1 MTDAELAAIR
11 ERCEAA
17 TPGPWVYDAG
27 DEWQPKF
34 GPFDDTGAGIV
45 SEDRMREIVIGGHQD
60 EQGGAVGVIL
70 NRDAEF
76 IAAARSDVPALLDE
90 VERLRMDLG
99 LFRSE
104 NDDLRVENERLR
116 KVCQQLFALFPP
128 GSPDAKARGCI
139 CQSLDREQNLPAY
152 MHTRYH
158 NCPLH
163 GSIPLVILEEKGDA

>member
-1 MTDAELAAIR
+1 MTDEQLAAIR

-17 TPGPWVYDAG
+17 TEGPWEKLTEQVAG
-27 DEWQPKF
+27 MWRETRVVHAD
-34 GPFDDTGAGIV
+34 FDICADV
-45 SEDRMREIVIGGHQD
+45 CIG
-60 EQGGAVGVIL
+60 
-70 NRDAEF
+70 DAEF
-76 IAAARSDVPALLDE
+76 IAAARTDVPALLDE

-116 KVCQQLFALFPP
+116 KVCQQFFALFPP

-139 CQSLDREQNLPAY
+139 CQPLDREQNLPAY

-163 GSIPLVILEEKGDA
+163 GSMPQKDGDA